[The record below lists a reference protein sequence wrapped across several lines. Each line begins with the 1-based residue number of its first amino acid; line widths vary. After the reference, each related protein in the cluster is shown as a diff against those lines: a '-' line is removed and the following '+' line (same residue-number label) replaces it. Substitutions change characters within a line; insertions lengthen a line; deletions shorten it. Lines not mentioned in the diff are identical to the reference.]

1 VFRDFVFK
9 DGAFMAGFPVAA
21 PGSPPAPG
29 ALGKG
34 DASALLARLKQSAP
48 AQNPKTPDSR
58 IDPGIERLQTANQV
72 RVSLEKL
79 SNTINDDEVIL
90 KALVT
95 GMHSVTTKILAEVD
109 PQEILASAASQLG
122 KAQASASPAQP
133 PSPTAGKPG
142 MPPMATGGGPPPP
155 MPQPVPGMAGGAPS
169 GPVSPG
175 IPPGQ

>member
-1 VFRDFVFK
+1 L
-9 DGAFMAGFPVAA
+9 AGFPVASA
-21 PGSPPAPG
+21 GAPPAPG
-29 ALGKG
+29 ALGKS

-58 IDPGIERLQTANQV
+58 IDPGIERLQSANQV

-79 SNTINDDEVIL
+79 SNTINDDEAIL

-95 GMHSVTTKILAEVD
+95 GMHSVVTKILAEVD

-122 KAQASASPAQP
+122 KAQASASPVPQAG
-133 PSPTAGKPG
+133 PTAGMPG
-142 MPPMATGGGPPPP
+142 MPGAGAGAMPPPP
-155 MPQPVPGMAGGAPS
+155 GPGMAPGMPS

-175 IPPGQ
+175 TPG

>member
-1 VFRDFVFK
+1 
-9 DGAFMAGFPVAA
+9 MAGFPVAS
-21 PGSPPAPG
+21 PGAPPAPG
-29 ALGKG
+29 ALGKN

-48 AQNPKTPDSR
+48 AANPKTPDSR

-79 SNTINDDEVIL
+79 LNTINDDEVIL

-109 PQEILASAASQLG
+109 PQEILAGAASQLG
-122 KAQASASPAQP
+122 KAQASASPAPP
-133 PSPTAGKPG
+133 PSPTAGMPG
-142 MPPMATGGGPPPP
+142 MPGAGAGATPPPP
-155 MPQPVPGMAGGAPS
+155 GQGIAPGMPS

-175 IPPGQ
+175 SPPG

>member
-1 VFRDFVFK
+1 
-9 DGAFMAGFPVAA
+9 MAGFPVAA

-122 KAQASASPAQP
+122 KAQASAMPAPQQ
-133 PSPTAGKPG
+133 SPTAGKPG
-142 MPPMATGGGPPPP
+142 MPGAGVGAVPPPP
-155 MPQPVPGMAGGAPS
+155 GPGMAPGMPS

-175 IPPGQ
+175 APAMPGPG

>member
-1 VFRDFVFK
+1 
-9 DGAFMAGFPVAA
+9 MAGFPVAA
-21 PGSPPAPG
+21 PGGSPAPG

-58 IDPGIERLQTANQV
+58 IDPSIERLQSANQV

-79 SNTINDDEVIL
+79 SNTVNDDEVIL
-90 KALVT
+90 KALIT
-95 GMHSVTTKILAEVD
+95 GMHSVVTKILAEVD

-133 PSPTAGKPG
+133 QSPTAGMPG
-142 MPPMATGGGPPPP
+142 APP
-155 MPQPVPGMAGGAPS
+155 MPTGAMPQAVPGMAGGAPS

-175 IPPGQ
+175 NPPG

>member
-1 VFRDFVFK
+1 
-9 DGAFMAGFPVAA
+9 MAGFPVAA
-21 PGSPPAPG
+21 PGSPPASG

-122 KAQASASPAQP
+122 KAQASAMPVPQQ
-133 PSPTAGKPG
+133 SPTAGKPG
-142 MPPMATGGGPPPP
+142 MPPMPTGA
-155 MPQPVPGMAGGAPS
+155 MPQAVPGMAGAPPS

-175 IPPGQ
+175 APAMPGPG